1 MPLDHRKIEASI
13 GYLHNGVLLS
23 HSKMKLKPLQVNKW
37 NKKKNHP
44 KGGIPIQKEYMVFST
59 LHEDITF

>member
-1 MPLDHRKIEASI
+1 ME
-13 GYLHNGVLLS
+13 
-23 HSKMKLKPLQVNKW
+23 QE
-37 NKKKNHP
+37 KNHP